1 MRNYV
6 ATPIK
11 KSFELNE
18 KFVIISQDDRERV
31 NWGGLL

>member
-1 MRNYV
+1 MV
-6 ATPIK
+6 TPIK

-18 KFVIISQDDRERV
+18 KFVIILQDDRKRV